1 MTAQATPL
9 AGRGPLAPP
18 AAQVPGRAPRR
29 PPPRRSRIVAALA
42 YAGIAILFVV
52 VMATTFLLVAPPVEI
67 VRERLVTEFQA
78 RTGYL
83 LEINGAMSLRFQP
96 APSIEFRDV
105 VVATAGENGSPV
117 LKAEAIEVEPRLTGL
132 FWGRVQ
138 AERIVVRRP
147 QLDLVVDA
155 EGRRKWLR
163 AAEEDDA
170 PRRVRVAQV
179 RTPVADESPGR
190 FSMPALRRSEPPAG
204 APDDTRA
211 GSDTKPEGQ
220 SEPRSV
226 ARALQ
231 VPAIRIAD
239 GIVRYRD
246 LRTGTL
252 VQSDQI
258 QLRVTQRSSKDLPI
272 LVRGSFAY
280 GGETVK
286 VDLGADMPA
295 DRRARALERIVV
307 RLEGRHGHARYDGA
321 VSFVDRPNVA
331 GAIDVATPSAR
342 DAVRWLGKTMR
353 REGGGLVGPVAFK
366 GRIDSQGDRTAIE
379 RLDLTLEGVRVGGTV
394 DVDHA
399 GARPRFTAD
408 LDFAELDFD
417 RVREKLD
424 QRQSTRGVGRRASP
438 KESGGDGGLTERVGR
453 PERGARSQPSV
464 PVPPAPA
471 PAASPTSSPAETAED
486 DNDPAVGGVP
496 SARAPRTWRTDP
508 IAFVALSGA
517 DGEARLKASRLVWR
531 GAILT
536 DATGTLSLAEGA
548 MKIDTRRGTLHGGS
562 AKGVITA
569 SAAGHVGID
578 LALDDVSALET
589 LNNSGRFEMLDGRA
603 RIRLAVAGHGATEK
617 EIVDTLAGSA
627 SIDIANG
634 AILGWSIDDIL
645 ASARRLELPNL
656 DRDANARTP
665 FSRLTATLAI
675 KDGVATGQD
684 MRIASHPIS
693 LDSAGTIDLRA
704 RTLDMT
710 LSPRIADNPAASST
724 SRFAGLSVPLQLS
737 GPWHRP
743 RIRADYQKILKSPG
757 KVIDAA
763 RDAARGIKDEDIDKA
778 AKRFLGD
785 GPEAEKG
792 AKRAKELLKRFLDR

>member
-1 MTAQATPL
+1 MT
-9 AGRGPLAPP
+9 PP

-29 PPPRRSRIVAALA
+29 PPPRRSRILAFLA

-52 VMATTFLLVAPPVEI
+52 VMATTFLLVAPPVDI
-67 VRERLVTEFQA
+67 VRERLIAEFQA

-83 LEINGAMSLRFQP
+83 LEINGATSLRLQP

-117 LKAEAIEVEPRLTGL
+117 LRAEAIEVEPRLTGL

-138 AERIVVRRP
+138 ADRIVVRRP

-163 AAEEDDA
+163 AGQDGDA

-179 RTPVADESPGR
+179 QAPGRPEESPGR
-190 FSMPALRRSEPPAG
+190 FSMPALRGSEPPAG
-204 APDDTRA
+204 APDDTRPA
-211 GSDTKPEGQ
+211 SDA
-220 SEPRSV
+220 EPAAEPGGKTPS
-226 ARALQ
+226 RALQ

-246 LRTGTL
+246 LRTGML

-258 QLRVTQRSSKDLPI
+258 QLRLTQRSSKDLPI
-272 LVRGSFAY
+272 LARGSFAY

-295 DRRARALERIVV
+295 DRRGRALERIVV

-321 VSFVDRPNVA
+321 VSFGDRPSIA

-342 DAVRWLGKTMR
+342 DAMRWLGKTSR
-353 REGGGLVGPVAFK
+353 REGGGLVGPVALN
-366 GRIDSQGDRTAIE
+366 GRVESQGNRTAID
-379 RLDLTLEGVRVGGTV
+379 RMDLTLEGVRVGGKV

-399 GARPRFTAD
+399 GGRPRFTAD

-417 RVREKLD
+417 RVREKQD
-424 QRQSTRGVGRRASP
+424 QRQSARGTGRRASA
-438 KESGGDGGLTERVGR
+438 KEAGGDGGLPERNGR
-453 PERGARSQPSV
+453 PERGARSQPSS

-471 PAASPTSSPAETAED
+471 PATPSPSSPAETAED

-496 SARAPRTWRTDP
+496 GARAPRTWRTDP
-508 IAFVALSGA
+508 IAFATLAGA

-536 DATGTLSLAEGA
+536 DVTGVLSLAEGA
-548 MKIDTRRGTLHGGS
+548 MKIDIRRGTLHGGS

-675 KDGVATGQD
+675 KDGIATGQD

-710 LSPRIADNPAASST
+710 LSPRIADNPAAGST